1 MKKTVFI
8 LFAAALAFVGCNKS
22 VEEGA
27 GEKVSASFQISTEM
41 TTRAALDGDGQGV
54 NVNRFIMEVWHVT
67 GSGASQVS
75 ELYTRQVKYGTDVTA
90 GIDISNP
97 AKTTFTVALVKGQ
110 NYDLLFWADCGN
122 ADGSDLYYKT
132 DVNLKAVAMMGTYKG
147 NDDNRDAFSQCVT
160 LTNVTS
166 DPSMSVQLERP
177 FAQLNIITQDIDD
190 IEANSG
196 TVKVVPDEI
205 SVAFDAPTVFNVKTQ
220 EASASAPFT
229 SNVTPYYLDP
239 AVGSQAEHYALSMDY
254 ILASKDQQDIKDVTL
269 TAIKTSDVLNTQT
282 FSSIPLQ
289 RNFRTNIVGNL
300 LTTTGEFDV
309 QTAPVWTSPENDII
323 M

>member
-8 LFAAALAFVGCNKS
+8 LFAAALAFAGCNKS

-41 TTRAALDGDGQGV
+41 TTKATLDGDGQGV

-75 ELYTRQVKYGTDVTA
+75 ELYTRQVKYGTQITA
-90 GIDISNP
+90 GTNISNP
-97 AKTTFTVALVKGQ
+97 AKTNFTVSLVKGQ
-110 NYDLLFWADCGN
+110 DYDLLFWADKGDDQG
-122 ADGSDLYYKT
+122 ADVYYNTSDLHNVVLGAYT
-132 DVNLKAVAMMGTYKG
+132 G
-147 NDDNRDAFSQCVT
+147 NDDRRDAFSQCVT
-160 LTNVTS
+160 LINVTS
-166 DPSMSVQLERP
+166 DPSTSVQLERP

-196 TVKVVPDEI
+196 TVKVVPDLI
-205 SVAFDAPTVFNVKTQ
+205 SVAFTAPTVFNVKTQ
-220 EASASAPFT
+220 EASASAAFT
-229 SNVTPYYLDP
+229 SNVAPYYST
-239 AVGSQAEHYALSMDY
+239 VGSQAEHYTLSMDY

-289 RNFRTNIVGNL
+289 RNYRTNILGNL
-300 LTTTGEFDV
+300 LTTTGVFTVE
-309 QTAPVWTSPENDII
+309 TAPVWASPENN
-323 M
+323 

>member
-27 GEKVSASFQISTEM
+27 GETVSASFQISTEM
-41 TTRAALDGDGQGV
+41 TTKATQDGDGQGV
-54 NVNRFIMEVWHVT
+54 KVNRFIMEVWHVT

-75 ELYTRQVKYGTDVTA
+75 ELYTRQVKYGNQITA
-90 GIDISNP
+90 GTDISNP
-97 AKTTFTVALVKGQ
+97 ANTSFTVSLVKGQ
-110 NYDLLFWADCGN
+110 DYDLLFWADKGDDQG
-122 ADGSDLYYKT
+122 ADVYYNTSDLHNVVLGAYT
-132 DVNLKAVAMMGTYKG
+132 G
-147 NDDNRDAFSQCVT
+147 NDDGRDAFSKCVT

-196 TVKVVPDEI
+196 TVKVVPDAI
-205 SVAFDAPTVFNVKTQ
+205 SVAFTAPTVFNVKTQ

-229 SNVTPYYLDP
+229 SNVAPYYLT
-239 AVGSQAEHYALSMDY
+239 VGSQPEHYTLSMDY
-254 ILASKDQQDIKDVTL
+254 ILASKNQQDIKDVTL
-269 TAIKTSDVLNTQT
+269 TAMKNSAVLNTQT
-282 FSSIPLQ
+282 FSNIPLQ
-289 RNFRTNIVGNL
+289 RNYRTNIKGNL
-300 LTTTGEFDV
+300 LTTTGVFTVE
-309 QTAPVWTSPENDII
+309 TAPAWTSPENDNIV

>member
-27 GEKVSASFQISTEM
+27 GETVSASFQISTEM
-41 TTRAALDGDGQGV
+41 TTKATLDGDGQGV

-75 ELYTRQVKYGTDVTA
+75 ELYTRQVKYGNQITA
-90 GIDISNP
+90 GTDISNP
-97 AKTTFTVALVKGQ
+97 ANTSFTVSLVKGQ
-110 NYDLLFWADCGN
+110 NYDLLFWADKGGDQG
-122 ADGSDLYYKT
+122 ADVYYDTSDLHNVVLGAYT
-132 DVNLKAVAMMGTYKG
+132 G
-147 NDDNRDAFSQCVT
+147 NDDGRDAFSKCVT
-160 LTNVTS
+160 LENVTS

-196 TVKVVPDEI
+196 TVKVVPDAI
-205 SVAFDAPTVFNVKTQ
+205 SVTFTAPTVFNVKTQ
-220 EASASAPFT
+220 DATASAPFT
-229 SNVTPYYLDP
+229 SNVEPYYLT
-239 AVGSQAEHYALSMDY
+239 VGSQTDHYTLSMDY
-254 ILASKDQQDIKDVTL
+254 ILASKNQQDIKEVTL
-269 TAIKTSDVLNTQT
+269 TAKKNSSVLNTQT
-282 FSSIPLQ
+282 FSNIPLQ
-289 RNFRTNIVGNL
+289 RNYRTNIKGNL
-300 LTTTGEFDV
+300 LTTTGVFTVE
-309 QTAPVWTSPENDII
+309 TAPVWTSPENNQIV

>member
-8 LFAAALAFVGCNKS
+8 LFAAALAFAGCNKS
-22 VEEGA
+22 VEVGT
-27 GEKVSASFQISTEM
+27 GETVSASFQISTEM
-41 TTRAALDGDGQGV
+41 TTKATLDGDGQGV

-75 ELYTRQVKYGTDVTA
+75 KLYTRQVKYGTQITA
-90 GIDISNP
+90 GTNISNP
-97 AKTTFTVALVKGQ
+97 AKTNFTVSLVKGQ
-110 NYDLLFWADCGN
+110 DYDILFWADKGDDQG
-122 ADGSDLYYKT
+122 ADVYYNTSDLHNVVLGAYT
-132 DVNLKAVAMMGTYKG
+132 G
-147 NDDNRDAFSQCVT
+147 NDDRRDAFSQCVT
-160 LTNVTS
+160 LINVTS
-166 DPSMSVQLERP
+166 DPSTSVQLERP

-239 AVGSQAEHYALSMDY
+239 AVGSQAEHYTLSMDY

-289 RNFRTNIVGNL
+289 RNYRTNILGNL

-309 QTAPVWTSPENDII
+309 KTAPVWTSPENDII

>member
-8 LFAAALAFVGCNKS
+8 LFAAALAFAGCNKS
-22 VEEGA
+22 VEVGT
-27 GEKVSASFQISTEM
+27 GETVSASFQISTEM
-41 TTRAALDGDGQGV
+41 TTKATLDGDGQGV

-75 ELYTRQVKYGTDVTA
+75 ELYTRQVKHGTDVTA
-90 GIDISNP
+90 GTDISNP
-97 AKTTFTVALVKGQ
+97 ANTTFTVSLVKGQ
-110 NYDLLFWADCGN
+110 NYDLLFWADKGDDQG
-122 ADGSDLYYKT
+122 ADVYYNTSDLHNVVLGAYT
-132 DVNLKAVAMMGTYKG
+132 G
-147 NDDNRDAFSQCVT
+147 NDDRRDAFSQCVT
-160 LTNVTS
+160 LINVTS
-166 DPSMSVQLERP
+166 DPSTSVQLERP

-229 SNVTPYYLDP
+229 SNVKPYYLDP
-239 AVGSQAEHYALSMDY
+239 AVGSQAEHYTLSMDY

-282 FSSIPLQ
+282 FSNIPLQ
-289 RNFRTNIVGNL
+289 RNYRTNILGNL
-300 LTTTGEFDV
+300 LTTTGVFTVE
-309 QTAPVWTSPENDII
+309 TAPVWASPENNENK
-323 M
+323 

>member
-1 MKKTVFI
+1 M
-8 LFAAALAFVGCNKS
+8 
-22 VEEGA
+22 
-27 GEKVSASFQISTEM
+27 
-41 TTRAALDGDGQGV
+41 
-54 NVNRFIMEVWHVT
+54 
-67 GSGASQVS
+67 
-75 ELYTRQVKYGTDVTA
+75 KYGNQITA
-90 GIDISNP
+90 GTDISNP
-97 AKTTFTVALVKGQ
+97 ANTSFTVSLVKGQ
-110 NYDLLFWADCGN
+110 DYDLLFWADKGDDQG
-122 ADGSDLYYKT
+122 ADVYYNTSDLHNVVLGAYT
-132 DVNLKAVAMMGTYKG
+132 G
-147 NDDNRDAFSQCVT
+147 NDDRRDAFSQCVT
-160 LTNVTS
+160 LINVTS

-239 AVGSQAEHYALSMDY
+239 AVGSQAEHYTLSMDY

-289 RNFRTNIVGNL
+289 RNYRTNIVGNL

>member
-22 VEEGA
+22 VEVGT
-27 GEKVSASFQISTEM
+27 GETVSASFQISTEM
-41 TTRAALDGDGQGV
+41 TTKATLDGDGQGV

-75 ELYTRQVKYGTDVTA
+75 KLYTRQVKYGTQITA
-90 GIDISNP
+90 GTNISNP
-97 AKTTFTVALVKGQ
+97 AKTNFTVSLVKGQ
-110 NYDLLFWADCGN
+110 DYDLLFWADKGDDQG
-122 ADGSDLYYKT
+122 ADVYYNTSDLHNVVLGAYT
-132 DVNLKAVAMMGTYKG
+132 G
-147 NDDNRDAFSQCVT
+147 NDDSRDAFSQCVT
-160 LTNVTS
+160 LINVTS

-239 AVGSQAEHYALSMDY
+239 AVGSQAEHYTLSMDY

-289 RNFRTNIVGNL
+289 RNYRTNILGNL
-300 LTTTGEFDV
+300 LTTTGVFTVE
-309 QTAPVWTSPENDII
+309 TAPVWASPENNENK
-323 M
+323 

>member
-8 LFAAALAFVGCNKS
+8 LFAAALAFAGCNKS
-22 VEEGA
+22 VEVGT

-41 TTRAALDGDGQGV
+41 TTRATLDGDGQGV

-75 ELYTRQVKYGTDVTA
+75 ELYTRQVKYGTQITA
-90 GIDISNP
+90 GTNISNP
-97 AKTTFTVALVKGQ
+97 AKTNFTVSLVKGQ
-110 NYDLLFWADCGN
+110 DYDLLFWADKGDDQG
-122 ADGSDLYYKT
+122 ADVYYNTSDLHNVVLGAYT
-132 DVNLKAVAMMGTYKG
+132 G
-147 NDDNRDAFSQCVT
+147 NDDRRDAFSQCVT
-160 LTNVTS
+160 LINVTS
-166 DPSMSVQLERP
+166 DPSTSVQLERP

-196 TVKVVPDEI
+196 TVKVVPDLI

-239 AVGSQAEHYALSMDY
+239 AVGSQAEHYTLSMDY

-282 FSSIPLQ
+282 FSNIPLQ
-289 RNFRTNIVGNL
+289 RNYRTNILGNL
-300 LTTTGEFDV
+300 LTTTGVFTVE
-309 QTAPVWTSPENDII
+309 TAPVWASPENNENK
-323 M
+323 

>member
-8 LFAAALAFVGCNKS
+8 LFAAALAFAGCNKS

-27 GEKVSASFQISTEM
+27 GETVSASFQISTEM
-41 TTRAALDGDGQGV
+41 TTRATLDGDGQGV

-75 ELYTRQVKYGTDVTA
+75 ELYTRQVKYGTQITA
-90 GIDISNP
+90 GTNISNP
-97 AKTTFTVALVKGQ
+97 AKTNFTVSLVKGQ
-110 NYDLLFWADCGN
+110 DYDLLFWADKGDDQG
-122 ADGSDLYYKT
+122 ADVYYNTSDLHNVVLGAYT
-132 DVNLKAVAMMGTYKG
+132 G
-147 NDDNRDAFSQCVT
+147 NDDRRDAFSQCVT
-160 LTNVTS
+160 LINVTS
-166 DPSMSVQLERP
+166 DPSTSVQLERP

-239 AVGSQAEHYALSMDY
+239 AVGSKAEHYTLSMDY

-282 FSSIPLQ
+282 FSNIPLQ
-289 RNFRTNIVGNL
+289 RNYRTNILGNL
-300 LTTTGEFDV
+300 LTTTGVFTVE
-309 QTAPVWTSPENDII
+309 TAPVWASPENNENK
-323 M
+323 

>member
-27 GEKVSASFQISTEM
+27 GETVSASFQSSTEM
-41 TTRAALDGDGQGV
+41 TTKATLDGDGQGV
-54 NVNRFIMEVWHVT
+54 KVNRFIMEVWHVT

-75 ELYTRQVKYGTDVTA
+75 ELYTRQVKYGTQITA
-90 GIDISNP
+90 GTNISNP
-97 AKTTFTVALVKGQ
+97 AKTNFTVSLVKGQ
-110 NYDLLFWADCGN
+110 DYDLLFWADKGDDQG
-122 ADGSDLYYKT
+122 ADVYYNTSDLHNVVLGAYT
-132 DVNLKAVAMMGTYKG
+132 G
-147 NDDNRDAFSQCVT
+147 NDDRRDAFSQCVT
-160 LTNVTS
+160 LINVTS
-166 DPSMSVQLERP
+166 DPSTSVQLERP
-177 FAQLNIITQDIDD
+177 FAQLNIITWDIDD

-220 EASASAPFT
+220 EASAPAPFT

-239 AVGSQAEHYALSMDY
+239 AVGSQAEHYTLSMDY

-282 FSSIPLQ
+282 FSNIPLQ
-289 RNFRTNIVGNL
+289 RNYRTNILGNL
-300 LTTTGEFDV
+300 LTTTGVFTVE
-309 QTAPVWTSPENDII
+309 TAPVWASPENNENK
-323 M
+323 